1 MVYVISVLCPL
12 LLTLRRVGKISP
24 VFRLTFAGLCGIID
38 ARSSYEDQRDACAS
52 LRAVRPLASLDGCAK
67 MPLQASIFAYG
78 IILSTNRTEVTCL
91 ELRLLE
97 YFLAVVRE
105 ENISRAAEILHVT
118 QPTLSRQMK
127 ELEDELHTTLF
138 IRGKRLTLTD
148 SGVMLR
154 RRAEEVVSLM
164 KKIDSEF
171 QQQEEI
177 SGIISVGSGGLKAAE
192 ILPELIERF
201 RDRYPLVSFELHT
214 GTADHVKEKL
224 EHGLLDFGILLEPV
238 DIEKFDYIRLP
249 AKETWGLL
257 MPADHLLAKE
267 KVITRKQLKDLPLV
281 VTSRT
286 ALKSEIEEW
295 LRCPVSELDIV
306 ATMNL
311 INNAAPL
318 AERGIACVLTI
329 EGAATMLDPAR
340 FAFRPFTPE
349 LSMTSVLAWKKLS
362 PYSGASGKFLEYIK
376 SIHSEHTDV

>member
-1 MVYVISVLCPL
+1 M
-12 LLTLRRVGKISP
+12 
-24 VFRLTFAGLCGIID
+24 
-38 ARSSYEDQRDACAS
+38 
-52 LRAVRPLASLDGCAK
+52 
-67 MPLQASIFAYG
+67 
-78 IILSTNRTEVTCL
+78 

-97 YFLAVVRE
+97 YFLTVVRE
-105 ENISRAAEILHVT
+105 ENISRAAEVLHVT

-154 RRAEEVVSLM
+154 RRAEEVVTLM
-164 KKIDSEF
+164 KKIGSDF
-171 QQQEEI
+171 QEQEEI

-192 ILPELIERF
+192 VLPELISHF
-201 RDRYPLVSFELHT
+201 RERYPLVCFDILT
-214 GTADHVKEKL
+214 GTADRVKEKL

-257 MPADHLLAKE
+257 MPADHPLAKE
-267 KVITRKQLKDLPLV
+267 KAITRKQLKGLSLV

-295 LRCPVSELDIV
+295 LRCSVSELAIV

-311 INNAAPL
+311 INNVAPL

-329 EGAATMLDPAR
+329 EGAVDLFDPAKLT
-340 FAFRPFTPE
+340 FRPLTPE
-349 LSMTSVLAWKKLS
+349 LSFSSVLAWKKLC
-362 PYSGASGKFLEYIK
+362 PYSGAAGKFWEYIK
-376 SIHSEHTDV
+376 SVHS

>member
-1 MVYVISVLCPL
+1 M
-12 LLTLRRVGKISP
+12 
-24 VFRLTFAGLCGIID
+24 
-38 ARSSYEDQRDACAS
+38 
-52 LRAVRPLASLDGCAK
+52 
-67 MPLQASIFAYG
+67 
-78 IILSTNRTEVTCL
+78 

-105 ENISRAAEILHVT
+105 ENISRAAEVLHVT

-127 ELEDELHTTLF
+127 ELEEELHTTLF

-171 QQQEEI
+171 QEQEEI
-177 SGIISVGSGGLKAAE
+177 SGIVSVGSGGLKAAE
-192 ILPELIERF
+192 VLPELIAHF
-201 RDRYPLVSFELHT
+201 RERYPLVSFELHT

-224 EHGLLDFGILLEPV
+224 EHGLLDFGILMEPV

-257 MPADHLLAKE
+257 MPADHPLASGE
-267 KVITRKQLKDLPLV
+267 AVTRKQLKEQPLV
-281 VTSRT
+281 VPGRI

-295 LRCPVSELDIV
+295 LRCPVSELDVV

-311 INNAAPL
+311 VNNAAPL

-329 EGAATMLDPAR
+329 EGAASMFDPAR
-340 FAFRPFTPE
+340 FAFRPLTPE
-349 LSMTSVLAWKKLS
+349 LSLTSVLAWKKLS
-362 PYSGASGKFLEYIK
+362 PYSGAAGRFLEYIK
-376 SIHSEHTDV
+376 SIHSEHTEV